1 MIEFYTGTP
10 GSGKSYHLAL
20 RCFELLKYTRKNV
33 IANFALN
40 LDTMQ
45 LTGIGWIKRKITNL
59 SQGKIVFKKYN
70 ARPLKGNFFYW
81 NNAEITPE
89 RLLEFAQQHH
99 PKQAEG
105 QTLVIIDEAGIMFNC
120 RQFASADRQNW
131 TDFFAKHRHYGF
143 DFILA
148 CQFDR
153 QVDRQIRMC
162 VEYEVVHRKLKNYQ
176 FLGWLMATLAGG
188 NIFLARSYWYASRD
202 KLSIKSRFMRYQ
214 SRIGSLYDT
223 YAEFTRDGSD
233 AAQGGV
239 RGPARDA
246 PAPETVAAAICEDDE
261 PCAAAP
267 ALADQDAAAPADP
280 AHPVDQTVLLTD
292 LESKFSRWK
301 EIMKG

>member
-20 RCFELLKYTRKNV
+20 RCFELLKYTNKNV

-40 LDTMQ
+40 LDAMQ
-45 LTGIGWIKRKITNL
+45 LTSIGFLKRRITDL
-59 SQGKIVFKKYN
+59 SKGKIIFRKYN
-70 ARPLKGNFFYW
+70 SRPLKGNFFYW
-81 NNAEITPE
+81 HNGEISPE

-99 PKQAEG
+99 RKQAEG

-120 RQFASADRQNW
+120 RQFASADRQHW

-176 FLGWLMATLAGG
+176 FFGWLMAMAAGG
-188 NIFLARSYWYASRD
+188 NVFLARSFWYASRD
-202 KLSIKSRFMRYQ
+202 KLAIKSRFMRYRF
-214 SRIGSLYDT
+214 RIGSLYDT

-233 AAQGGV
+233 AAAAGV
-239 RGPARDA
+239 WGPSCEAAEPEAVPDSIRE
-246 PAPETVAAAICEDDE
+246 APE
-261 PCAAAP
+261 P
-267 ALADQDAAAPADP
+267 ASLSALDK
-280 AHPVDQTVLLTD
+280 
-292 LESKFSRWK
+292 KFSCWK
-301 EIMKG
+301 VIMEDGDIND